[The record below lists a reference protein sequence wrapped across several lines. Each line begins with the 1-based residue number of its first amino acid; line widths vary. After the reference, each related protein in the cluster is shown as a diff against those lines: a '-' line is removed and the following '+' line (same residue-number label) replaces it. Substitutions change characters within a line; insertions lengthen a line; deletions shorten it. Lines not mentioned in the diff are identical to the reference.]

1 MERKLEHL
9 EQVDFA
15 YKRAT
20 SRFYK
25 NAIKCGL
32 LRGIVRAKEATR
44 RGVA

>member
-20 SRFYK
+20 SRLS
-25 NAIKCGL
+25 NAIKCEL
-32 LRGIVRAKEATR
+32 LRGIVRAKDATR
-44 RGVA
+44 HGVA